1 MFIFTWR
8 PSLGTQLSVHDGAR
22 EGRGGRIPNPTWPLT
37 GHLTPGQS
45 LRLLGARF
53 FIYNKQ
59 ELDQRDR
66 GPFLN
71 VMSTPP

>member
-8 PSLGTQLSVHDGAR
+8 PSLGTQLSVHGGA
-22 EGRGGRIPNPTWPLT
+22 EGSGGLIPAPTWPPTGGLT
-37 GHLTPGQS
+37 LGQS
-45 LRLLGARF
+45 LCLVGAHF

-59 ELDQRDR
+59 ELDQRDQ